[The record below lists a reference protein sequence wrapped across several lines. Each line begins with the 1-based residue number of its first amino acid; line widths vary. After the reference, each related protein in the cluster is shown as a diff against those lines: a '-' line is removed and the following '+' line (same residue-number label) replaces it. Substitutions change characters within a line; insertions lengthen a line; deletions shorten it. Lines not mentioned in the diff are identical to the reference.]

1 MWVLSRFDDV
11 QAVARNWETFSHAH
25 GVDFDGMDRLMLGR
39 GDFLETDPPRHSELR
54 KIVQRRFSP
63 KALKN
68 LEGVVRDTVRALLRP
83 MRAGGEVELL
93 REFVK
98 PLPLIVFSD
107 LMGVPQEDVAQFEA
121 WNEAIFQRRADEP
134 DIPQLALDAANEMRT
149 YFASY
154 ADAQR
159 YDVQE
164 TLLGDI
170 VAAHAAGVLD
180 EEELVGITALLFV
193 AGAATTWGLISN
205 ALLLLEEHAEQRHR
219 LANDLDSIPAATEE
233 VLRFESPL
241 QHSFRTTTRDVEIH
255 GAEIRAGSRVL
266 LLFGSANRDERRWEA
281 PEKFDIYRQPL
292 RNLAFG
298 EGIHHCL
305 GAPLARMEARVAIE
319 EFLVAF
325 PNYEVLAAQGS
336 IGLATHSTKGAIRAR
351 L

>member
-1 MWVLSRFDDV
+1 MAAGSIGYEPL
-11 QAVARNWETFSHAH
+11 Q
-25 GVDFDGMDRLMLGR
+25 
-39 GDFLETDPPRHSELR
+39 FLEDPYPLYRRLREEAPLYRHS
-54 KIVQRRFSP
+54 Q
-63 KALKN
+63 
-68 LEGVVRDTVRALLRP
+68 
-83 MRAGGEVELL
+83 VELL

-98 PLPLIVFSD
+98 PFPLIVFSD

-121 WNEAIFQRRADEP
+121 WNEAIFQRWADEP
-134 DIPQLALDAANEMRT
+134 DSPQLALDAANEMRT
-149 YFASY
+149 YFANQ
-154 ADAQR
+154 ADAR
-159 YDVQE
+159 RHHTAEE

-193 AGAATTWGLISN
+193 AGGATTWGLISN
-205 ALLLLEEHAEQRHR
+205 ALLLFEEHPEQRYR
-219 LANDLDSIPAATEE
+219 LAHDLDNVPAAIEE
-233 VLRFESPL
+233 VLRSESPL

-281 PEKFDIYRQPL
+281 PEKFDVYRQPL

-298 EGIHHCL
+298 EGIYHCL

-325 PNYEVLAAQGS
+325 PNYEVLAAEGS

-351 L
+351 R